1 MKAMGKAFTRVDETF
16 EAIRD
21 SLNQQAINNI
31 ARKLAQDLRRA
42 QQARIRSQKAPDGT
56 AWTPRRR
63 RVTRIQER
71 IRFIW
76 NNEARTLKNW
86 HHDTGKYGRTITGWD
101 EDKNNIRTF
110 YRDDIDRF
118 LEIRTRRINQ
128 DSTKRVPMFVK
139 LRTAR
144 YCTVSAELM
153 RLLSNIIRTGIISEV
168 DEKSWRVRVRSGEL
182 ETGWLRWNTT
192 RAGAFNVWL
201 PPSPGEQVVIACIGG
216 NPETAMIIGSLWSD
230 ASPAP
235 GKSLKEIVVSAPDGA
250 VFRYDAD
257 AGALSASGMKTAT
270 LQARTAAAI
279 SPQTVS
285 QCIRISTV
293 ALKVAAIRQEA
304 RSDNPLHRN
313 EPGRNGKPERYGAPE
328 TVSQG
333 HPDHPAGE
341 PGYATGIWQHC
352 T

>member
-1 MKAMGKAFTRVDETF
+1 MKAMDKAFTSVDETF

-56 AWTPRRR
+56 EWTPRRR

-118 LEIRTRRINQ
+118 LEIRTRHINQ

-144 YCTVSAELM
+144 YLKA
-153 RLLSNIIRTGIISEV
+153 
-168 DEKSWRVRVRSGEL
+168 
-182 ETGWLRWNTT
+182 
-192 RAGAFNVWL
+192 RA
-201 PPSPGEQVVIACIGG
+201 
-216 NPETAMIIGSLWSD
+216 D
-230 ASPAP
+230 ASGVTVGYSGVAARIARVHQFGERDQVAP
-235 GKSLKEIVVSAPDGA
+235 GIFTDYPVRELLGISQADERLIYNTVLGRIAEA
-250 VFRYDAD
+250 VR
-257 AGALSASGMKTAT
+257 
-270 LQARTAAAI
+270 
-279 SPQTVS
+279 
-285 QCIRISTV
+285 
-293 ALKVAAIRQEA
+293 
-304 RSDNPLHRN
+304 
-313 EPGRNGKPERYGAPE
+313 
-328 TVSQG
+328 
-333 HPDHPAGE
+333 
-341 PGYATGIWQHC
+341 
-352 T
+352 

>member
-1 MKAMGKAFTRVDETF
+1 MGKAFTRVDETF

-101 EDKNNIRTF
+101 EDKNSIRTF

-144 YCTVSAELM
+144 
-153 RLLSNIIRTGIISEV
+153 
-168 DEKSWRVRVRSGEL
+168 
-182 ETGWLRWNTT
+182 
-192 RAGAFNVWL
+192 
-201 PPSPGEQVVIACIGG
+201 
-216 NPETAMIIGSLWSD
+216 
-230 ASPAP
+230 
-235 GKSLKEIVVSAPDGA
+235 
-250 VFRYDAD
+250 
-257 AGALSASGMKTAT
+257 
-270 LQARTAAAI
+270 
-279 SPQTVS
+279 
-285 QCIRISTV
+285 
-293 ALKVAAIRQEA
+293 
-304 RSDNPLHRN
+304 
-313 EPGRNGKPERYGAPE
+313 
-328 TVSQG
+328 
-333 HPDHPAGE
+333 
-341 PGYATGIWQHC
+341 
-352 T
+352 

>member
-1 MKAMGKAFTRVDETF
+1 MKAMDKAFTRVDETF

-101 EDKNNIRTF
+101 EDKNSIRTF

-139 LRTAR
+139 LRTTR
-144 YCTVSAELM
+144 Y
-153 RLLSNIIRTGIISEV
+153 R
-168 DEKSWRVRVRSGEL
+168 
-182 ETGWLRWNTT
+182 
-192 RAGAFNVWL
+192 
-201 PPSPGEQVVIACIGG
+201 
-216 NPETAMIIGSLWSD
+216 
-230 ASPAP
+230 
-235 GKSLKEIVVSAPDGA
+235 
-250 VFRYDAD
+250 
-257 AGALSASGMKTAT
+257 
-270 LQARTAAAI
+270 
-279 SPQTVS
+279 
-285 QCIRISTV
+285 RISD
-293 ALKVAAIRQEA
+293 
-304 RSDNPLHRN
+304 SP
-313 EPGRNGKPERYGAPE
+313 
-328 TVSQG
+328 
-333 HPDHPAGE
+333 
-341 PGYATGIWQHC
+341 HC
-352 T
+352 CI

>member
-1 MKAMGKAFTRVDETF
+1 MDKAFTRVDETF

-139 LRTAR
+139 TAHRPLPESPCRCFRCDGGLQRRGRT
-144 YCTVSAELM
+144 YCPRS
-153 RLLSNIIRTGIISEV
+153 S
-168 DEKSWRVRVRSGEL
+168 VR
-182 ETGWLRWNTT
+182 
-192 RAGAFNVWL
+192 
-201 PPSPGEQVVIACIGG
+201 
-216 NPETAMIIGSLWSD
+216 
-230 ASPAP
+230 
-235 GKSLKEIVVSAPDGA
+235 
-250 VFRYDAD
+250 
-257 AGALSASGMKTAT
+257 
-270 LQARTAAAI
+270 
-279 SPQTVS
+279 
-285 QCIRISTV
+285 
-293 ALKVAAIRQEA
+293 
-304 RSDNPLHRN
+304 
-313 EPGRNGKPERYGAPE
+313 
-328 TVSQG
+328 
-333 HPDHPAGE
+333 
-341 PGYATGIWQHC
+341 
-352 T
+352 